1 MRPPGKEEEE
11 VDISDPQWGPFDDE
25 DIGYLLR
32 RIDFQKIIDFHIK
45 DLKHKLV
52 KSESLTKR
60 LKDIVSGLQVE
71 LTISKLTCEQQQV
84 QIDQLQ
90 KRMEGLD
97 GERLERIESK
107 IEELQEDE
115 VKDGERLDVIETQLE
130 ELKEVSENENSFQV
144 QQQQD
149 INRGSFDGVKNNII
163 IKNLPMVSPN
173 GGDGDTDNGGDGED
187 PKDMVASVK
196 NIFKHL
202 GLSSTVKFSAKRII
216 NTAKAAKRG
225 RNGRKRWPPIIKVAF
240 CSENTKSELFPLLH
254 KLKGSSF
261 EAISIQNEWPSIYRH
276 QIRDLEIKATKHRR
290 SFPGSSTRIKIVD
303 NCPTIMVRKSAT
315 CSFQPL

>member
-11 VDISDPQWGPFDDE
+11 VDISDPRCGPFDDE

-90 KRMEGLD
+90 KRVEGLD

-149 INRGSFDGVKNNII
+149 INRGASYGVKNNII

-173 GGDGDTDNGGDGED
+173 GGDGDDGGNGGDGGDVED
-187 PKDMVASVK
+187 PKDTVASVK
-196 NIFKHL
+196 NIFKHI

-240 CSENTKSELFPLLH
+240 CSEDTP
-254 KLKGSSF
+254 
-261 EAISIQNEWPSIYRH
+261 
-276 QIRDLEIKATKHRR
+276 
-290 SFPGSSTRIKIVD
+290 
-303 NCPTIMVRKSAT
+303 
-315 CSFQPL
+315 

>member
-1 MRPPGKEEEE
+1 MRPPGQEEEE
-11 VDISDPQWGPFDDE
+11 VDISDPRWGPLDDE

-52 KSESLTKR
+52 KSESLTKK
-60 LKDIVSGLQVE
+60 LKDTVSGLQVE

-84 QIDQLQ
+84 QIDQLE
-90 KRMEGLD
+90 KNVEGLD

-173 GGDGDTDNGGDGED
+173 GGDGED

-240 CSENTKSELFPLLH
+240 CSEDTP
-254 KLKGSSF
+254 
-261 EAISIQNEWPSIYRH
+261 
-276 QIRDLEIKATKHRR
+276 
-290 SFPGSSTRIKIVD
+290 
-303 NCPTIMVRKSAT
+303 
-315 CSFQPL
+315 

>member
-11 VDISDPQWGPFDDE
+11 VDISDPRWGPLDDE

-52 KSESLTKR
+52 KSESLTKK
-60 LKDIVSGLQVE
+60 LKDTVSGLQVE

-90 KRMEGLD
+90 KRVEGLD

-115 VKDGERLDVIETQLE
+115 VKDAERLDVIETQLE

-202 GLSSTVKFSAKRII
+202 GLSSTVKFSATRII

-240 CSENTKSELFPLLH
+240 CSEDTP
-254 KLKGSSF
+254 
-261 EAISIQNEWPSIYRH
+261 
-276 QIRDLEIKATKHRR
+276 
-290 SFPGSSTRIKIVD
+290 
-303 NCPTIMVRKSAT
+303 
-315 CSFQPL
+315 